1 MGCDI
6 HLYTEKKIED
16 INKNIWWWCVDHWKL
31 NDWKL
36 FDKDESEYYQIS
48 IYNGRNYDLFA
59 ALADVRNS
67 GYITPID
74 QPRGLPDDVSEVVK
88 KEADSWDVDG
98 HSHSWL
104 TAKELFDYQ
113 KKYST
118 TEQSGMISLKQ
129 AKELDENGI
138 VPSSWCQ
145 YTTNK
150 NYTYRSWVRQESP
163 VDGLV
168 EAVKKKIKEEFHIY
182 DFEPEEKQ
190 EKKIMEHLEEIRIV
204 FFFDN

>member
-6 HLYTEKKIED
+6 HLYTEKLIEWD
-16 INKNIWWWCVDHWKL
+16 NKKFWWCIDYFQLNEYKL
-31 NDWKL
+31 LD
-36 FDKDESEYYQIS
+36 DELSGWNHIS
-48 IYNGRNYDLFA
+48 IYNDRDYDLFA
-59 ALADVRNS
+59 ALADVRNY
-67 GYITPID
+67 GYVTPIC
-74 QPRGLPDDVSEVVK
+74 QPRGLPDDVSKAVK
-88 KEADSWDVDG
+88 IKSDEWGIDG

-118 TEQSGMISLKQ
+118 TKQSGMISLEQ

-163 VDGLV
+163 VDKLV
-168 EAVKKKIKEEFHIY
+168 EAVKAKIKEEFHIY
-182 DFEPEEKQ
+182 DFYDKEKQ
-190 EKKIMEHLEEIRIV
+190 EKQIMEHAEELRIV